1 MAHFYDCNDT
11 LDAFLRDD
19 ITTVAQARKV
29 RAIFPSVTT
38 VLGICKD
45 EFLDSIYKPS
55 KMVELGRENP
65 HLHWREIER
74 LCYGMR
80 QHPTDGSLIPSS
92 EFGTAVHYRI
102 EELVQAQLHGHEI
115 GESPYQGWAAPF
127 LEWMQVC
134 EVKPIATECVV
145 ADKLIKI
152 AGSID
157 FIGYDNEGKLF
168 LADYKCRTNTKGKAK
183 VYDKDCEQLAI
194 EAFIVQ
200 KQHDLPYTPECRSV
214 IIDCETKKHWHHVWN
229 TKDVKQ
235 GIANAKLMAKLYWN
249 KRMQK

>member
-11 LDAFLRDD
+11 LDASLRED

-29 RAIFPSVTT
+29 RAIYPSVTT

-55 KMVELGRENP
+55 KMVELGRDNP
-65 HLHWREIER
+65 YLHWREIER
-74 LCYGMR
+74 LCDGMR

-92 EFGTAVHYRI
+92 EFGTAVHKRI
-102 EELVQAQLHGHEI
+102 EELIQAQIHGYEL
-115 GESPYQGWAAPF
+115 GECPYNEWAVPF
-127 LEWMQVC
+127 LEWIEEAQA
-134 EVKPIATECVV
+134 KPLATECIV
-145 ADKLIKI
+145 ADRLIKI
-152 AGSID
+152 AGSVD
-157 FIGYDNEGKLF
+157 FIGYDYEGKLF

-194 EAFIVQ
+194 EAFIIQ
-200 KQHDLPYTPECRSV
+200 KEYKLEYTPECRSV
-214 IIDCETKKHWHHVWN
+214 VIDCDTKKHWHHVWS
-229 TKDVKQ
+229 TDDVKK
-235 GIANAKLMAKLYWN
+235 GITNAKLMAKLYWN

>member
-1 MAHFYDCNDT
+1 MHA
-11 LDAFLRDD
+11 
-19 ITTVAQARKV
+19 
-29 RAIFPSVTT
+29 
-38 VLGICKD
+38 
-45 EFLDSIYKPS
+45 
-55 KMVELGRENP
+55 
-65 HLHWREIER
+65 
-74 LCYGMR
+74 
-80 QHPTDGSLIPSS
+80 
-92 EFGTAVHYRI
+92 RI
-102 EELVQAQLHGHEI
+102 EDLIQAQLHDYEI
-115 GESPYQGWAAPF
+115 GESPYQEWAAPF
-127 LEWMQVC
+127 LEWMQAC

-152 AGSID
+152 AGSVD

-183 VYDKDCEQLAI
+183 VYEKDCEQLAI

>member
-1 MAHFYDCNDT
+1 M
-11 LDAFLRDD
+11 
-19 ITTVAQARKV
+19 RK
-29 RAIFPSVTT
+29 
-38 VLGICKD
+38 
-45 EFLDSIYKPS
+45 
-55 KMVELGRENP
+55 
-65 HLHWREIER
+65 
-74 LCYGMR
+74 
-80 QHPTDGSLIPSS
+80 HPTDGSLIPSS
-92 EFGTAVHYRI
+92 EFGTAVHARI
-102 EELVQAQLHGHEI
+102 EELVQAQLHGYEI
-115 GESPYQGWAAPF
+115 GESPYQEWAAPF

-152 AGSID
+152 AGSVD

>member
-55 KMVELGRENP
+55 KMVELGREHP
-65 HLHWREIER
+65 YLHWREIER

-80 QHPTDGSLIPSS
+80 KHPTDGSLIPSS
-92 EFGTAVHYRI
+92 EFGTAVHARI
-102 EELVQAQLHGHEI
+102 EDLIQAQLHDYEI
-115 GESPYQGWAAPF
+115 GESPYQEWAAPF
-127 LEWMQVC
+127 LEWMQAC

-152 AGSID
+152 AGSVD

-168 LADYKCRTNTKGKAK
+168 LADYKCLFFFKN
-183 VYDKDCEQLAI
+183 L
-194 EAFIVQ
+194 
-200 KQHDLPYTPECRSV
+200 
-214 IIDCETKKHWHHVWN
+214 
-229 TKDVKQ
+229 
-235 GIANAKLMAKLYWN
+235 
-249 KRMQK
+249 

>member
-55 KMVELGRENP
+55 KMVELGREKP
-65 HLHWREIER
+65 YLHWRDIER

-80 QHPTDGSLIPSS
+80 KHPTDGSLIPSS
-92 EFGTAVHYRI
+92 EFGTAVHARI
-102 EELVQAQLHGHEI
+102 EELIQAQLHDYEI
-115 GESPYQGWAAPF
+115 GESPYQEWATPF
-127 LEWMQVC
+127 LEWMQAC

-152 AGSID
+152 AGSVD

-183 VYDKDCEQLAI
+183 VYEKDCEQLAI
-194 EAFIVQ
+194 EAYMLM
-200 KQHDLPYTPECRSV
+200 KERNLDYLPGCISV
-214 IIDCETKKHWHHVWN
+214 IIDCDTKKHWHHVWN

-249 KRMQK
+249 KRMKK